1 MALAAEPR
9 AIVVDLDRL
18 VLGGAT
24 VDPDDVPLDLDGL
37 LSTVVDL
44 EVLPPAVE
52 LTSVEVTPAGVVVE
66 LAGNDVEL

>member
-1 MALAAEPR
+1 M
-9 AIVVDLDRL
+9 
-18 VLGGAT
+18 LGGAT